1 MSVVDIKTDLSVCMQ
16 GGWGGEDQGQ
26 QPRRPRET
34 ETRILYF
41 ERENGGIKKEIYKP
55 RKYIR
60 YIMTF

>member
-1 MSVVDIKTDLSVCMQ
+1 MVDIKTNLGVCRR
-16 GGWGGEDQGQ
+16 GEREDW
-26 QPRRPRET
+26 QPRRPRKT

-41 ERENGGIKKEIYKP
+41 ERENRGIKKEIYKA